1 MANRKKKQVVIT
13 AQMEP
18 DAKADVEAVRH
29 CASSVKKALTSIG
42 WSASMLWVTP
52 EHKKE
57 NFRQIIEDLFIL
69 APDCV
74 FNLFEGFGDDPFS
87 EYKLAKLME
96 ESKIVFTGNSSEALF
111 TCLNKKLTNDTLRE
125 NGMIVPKGALV
136 KSVADIKDIDIPL
149 PVFIKP
155 CFRDGSQGIDTD
167 SVVNESS
174 DLERVIGEKL
184 KTYGKG
190 LLLEEFIPGDEYN
203 ISCLSGK
210 KAEVLGVSIMEYH
223 RYPGSR
229 PFMDYE
235 AKWDTRSD
243 RYKKLVPR
251 VIPLTSLDTKLKKV
265 INRLCGDISRI
276 FGCRG
281 YFRIDIREK
290 DGKWYILD
298 VNPNPDISE
307 DSGFMKQAYSR
318 GYEYHDVIKIMI
330 KNALQNMEAADGP
343 KVYRP

>member
-1 MANRKKKQVVIT
+1 MANRKNKRVVIVAQRET
-13 AQMEP
+13 A
-18 DAKADVEAVRH
+18 AKADVEAVRG
-29 CASSVKKALTSIG
+29 CAESVKKALSRIG

-57 NFRQIIEDLFIL
+57 NFRQIMEDLFIL

-87 EYKLAKLME
+87 EYELAKLME
-96 ESKIVFTGNSSEALF
+96 ESNIVFTGNSSEALF
-111 TCLNKKLTNDTLRE
+111 TCLNKKLTNDTLSE
-125 NGMIVPKGALV
+125 HGMTVPKGALV
-136 KSVADIKDIDIPL
+136 KSEAGIKDIDIPM

-155 CFRDGSQGIDTD
+155 CFRDGSQGIDPD

-174 DLERVIGEKL
+174 DLERVIREKL
-184 KTYGKG
+184 KIYGKG

-223 RYPGSR
+223 RYPGSM

-235 AKWDTRSD
+235 AKWDVMSD

-251 VIPLTSLDTKLKKV
+251 VMPLAGLEAKLKKE

-290 DGKWYILD
+290 SGKWYILD

-318 GYEYHDVIKIMI
+318 GYEYHDVIEIMV
-330 KNALQNMEAADGP
+330 KNALQNMGTADGH
-343 KVYRP
+343 KMYRP